1 MALWAGKL
9 RHRVQIIKK
18 SETVDDYGDPTP
30 VETVEATV
38 WASVEPLRGREYF
51 DASQHQLEVTHRIR
65 MRHRDLDPK
74 DRRIRFDGRDFQIEA
89 VINHEERGESLEL
102 LCVEAV

>member
-9 RHRVQIIKK
+9 RHRVQIIVR
-18 SETVDDYGDPTP
+18 SEAVDEYGAPAP
-30 VETVEATV
+30 VVTVEATV

-51 DASQHQLEVTHRIR
+51 DAAQHQLEVTHRIR
-65 MRHRDLDPK
+65 MRYRDLDPK
-74 DRRIRFDGRDFQIEA
+74 DRLIRFDGRDFRVEA